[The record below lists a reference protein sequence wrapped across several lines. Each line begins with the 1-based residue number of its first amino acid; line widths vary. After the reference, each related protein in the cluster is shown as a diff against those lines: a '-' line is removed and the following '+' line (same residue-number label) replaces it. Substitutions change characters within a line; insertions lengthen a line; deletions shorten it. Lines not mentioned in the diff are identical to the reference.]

1 MRPFRAALQGASS
14 FHFLVLGNKKWD
26 KSSSAAGERDPLI
39 RGGVMKPTTSPADRS
54 LRSALATLAGAALLA
69 AAPASL
75 AQDQPPT
82 PPTATPPTTAAPT
95 TAAPA
100 APTTPSTATA
110 PAAAAATPPAAAQDC
125 MACHGMAK
133 DAPPSIGPNLWGVMG
148 RKAGSTAYAYSP
160 AMTAYG
166 QTWGPENLQA
176 FIQSP
181 ATVVPGT
188 AMAYTGVPDP
198 AQAKAVVDYLA
209 TLHD

>member
-1 MRPFRAALQGASS
+1 
-14 FHFLVLGNKKWD
+14 
-26 KSSSAAGERDPLI
+26 
-39 RGGVMKPTTSPADRS
+39 MKPITSPAE
-54 LRSALATLAGAALLA
+54 LRSSVGSAFAALAGATLLA

-75 AQDQPPT
+75 AQGQP
-82 PPTATPPTTAAPT
+82 ATSPTTTTTTTTTT
-95 TAAPA
+95 TAGTTAPGTPAPA
-100 APTTPSTATA
+100 ATV
-110 PAAAAATPPAAAQDC
+110 AATPPAAAQDC

-133 DAPPSIGPNLWGVMG
+133 DAPPSIGPNLWGVVG
-148 RKAGSTAYAYSP
+148 RKAGSTSYAYSP

-166 QTWGPENLQA
+166 QVWTPANLQA

-198 AQAKAVVDYLA
+198 DQAKAVVDYLA